1 VTGTGLTLTINGSD
15 VVINAPE
22 DATLLEVLRDRVSM
36 TGTRYGCGEE
46 RCGACMVLIDGRP
59 EFSCTRQAEAL
70 EGRRIETIESLKSDD
85 PILKAFVEHQAAQ
98 CTFCLPGIIM
108 SSKALLAHNSAPTKA
123 EVLDALEP
131 HLCRCGAH
139 NRIVDAVLSVTT
151 S

>member
-1 VTGTGLTLTINGSD
+1 
-15 VVINAPE
+15 
-22 DATLLEVLRDRVSM
+22 
-36 TGTRYGCGEE
+36 
-46 RCGACMVLIDGRP
+46 MVLIDGRP